1 MIALQKPFFGL
12 ITRNTISAIVL
23 REGTSFLTQSTSRPL
38 PLHQYLWGLQ
48 AFVGEP
54 QSVATKNSGLRSILP
69 KGKNSMAPAN
79 EIMVDFSIIS
89 TKQTFLQW
97 NHTLRQNSRPTILP
111 LCPHHLLKL
120 KDPRRKDTGRQKE

>member
-38 PLHQYLWGLQ
+38 PLHHSLWGLQ

-54 QSVATKNSGLRSILP
+54 QCVATKNSGLRSILP
-69 KGKNSMAPAN
+69 KGKNSMAPEN
-79 EIMVDFSIIS
+79 ETMVDFSIIYMI
-89 TKQTFLQW
+89 KTFLQC
-97 NHTLRQNSRPTILP
+97 NHYIIPKIIQRLDFNAT
-111 LCPHHLLKL
+111 
-120 KDPRRKDTGRQKE
+120 